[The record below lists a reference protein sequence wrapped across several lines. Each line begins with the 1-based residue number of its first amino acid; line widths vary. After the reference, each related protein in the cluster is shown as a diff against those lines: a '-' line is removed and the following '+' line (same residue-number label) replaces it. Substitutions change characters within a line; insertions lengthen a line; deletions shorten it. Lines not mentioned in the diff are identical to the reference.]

1 MRLSTMESLSGNLP
15 AFYVEENCRPL
26 NGSARSIC
34 LLWSKRASS
43 HSCTIRRPWRGS
55 RRCSQRPNRSETR
68 RRIAMKE
75 AVIVSGART
84 AVGRAPRGTLRT
96 TYPDDMAAAAI
107 KEALRRAPG
116 LNPAE
121 VEDVIIGCAIPEGTQ
136 GNNVARLA
144 AARAGLPVSV
154 PAQTVNRFCSS
165 GLQTIA
171 TAAERIMVG
180 FASTIVAGGTESMST
195 TVQSPNFSPNPELV
209 HSYPAY
215 YMPMGLTAE
224 QVVKEFKVSREE
236 QDEFALRSNQRAAK
250 AVDSGLF
257 DEEIVPLE
265 VEFEWVDDQGE
276 VQQHKTVFRRDEGPR
291 RDTSMEGLAK
301 LRPVFQHKGTVTAG
315 NSSQRSD
322 GAAAVVV
329 MERERAEERGLTPLL
344 RVVGFAVAGV
354 RPEVMGIG
362 PIFAI
367 PKVLKLT
374 GLTLDDIALIQLN
387 EWLASQSLAIIRE
400 LGLDPEKVNV
410 NGGAI
415 ALGHP
420 MGATG
425 AKLTV
430 QIMHEMKRRKSRYGM
445 VTMCIGGGMGAAGIF
460 ENLQG

>member
-1 MRLSTMESLSGNLP
+1 
-15 AFYVEENCRPL
+15 
-26 NGSARSIC
+26 
-34 LLWSKRASS
+34 
-43 HSCTIRRPWRGS
+43 
-55 RRCSQRPNRSETR
+55 
-68 RRIAMKE
+68 MKE

-84 AVGRAPRGTLRT
+84 AVGRAPRGTLRA
-96 TYPDDMAAAAI
+96 TYPDDMAGAAI

-116 LNPAE
+116 LDPAE

-136 GNNVARLA
+136 GLNIARLA

-171 TAAERIMVG
+171 TAAERIIAG
-180 FASTIVAGGTESMST
+180 FATTIVAGGTESMSST
-195 TVQSPNFSPNPELV
+195 LQSPNFSPNPELV
-209 HSYPAY
+209 HTYAAY
-215 YMPMGLTAE
+215 YMPMGLTGE
-224 QVVKEFKVSREE
+224 QVAREFKVSRAD
-236 QDEFALRSNQRAAK
+236 QDAFALRSHRLAAK

-265 VEFEWVDDQGE
+265 VEFSWVDDAGQP
-276 VQQHKTVFRRDEGPR
+276 QQQKTVFKRDEGPR
-291 RDTSMEGLAK
+291 HDTSEEGLAK
-301 LRPVFQHKGTVTAG
+301 LRPAFQVGGTITAG

-329 MERERAEERGLTPLL
+329 MERERAEQLGLKPLL
-344 RVVGFAVAGV
+344 RFVGFAVAGV

-362 PIFAI
+362 PIIAI
-367 PKVLKLT
+367 PNALKLT
-374 GLTLDDIALIQLN
+374 GLSLSDIDLIELN
-387 EWLASQSLAIIRE
+387 EAFASQSLAIVRE
-400 LGLDPEKVNV
+400 LGLDMEKLNV

-425 AKLTV
+425 AKLTI
-430 QIMHEMKRRKSRYGM
+430 QLMHEMKRRKSHYGM

-460 ENLQG
+460 ENLQE